1 MPVSEYVDYTKYY
14 DFDHDPK
21 IDLQNQ
27 IQYSEIGFEDFDQ
40 IGNLIREWTLPMDT
54 RYTSRHEL
62 QLLLQKTGFE
72 VLEVYRESAKN
83 PFDGTGEII
92 TVA

>member
-27 IQYSEIGFEDFDQ
+27 IQYSEIHFEDFDQ
-40 IGNLIREWTLPMDT
+40 TGNLIRKWTLTMDT
-54 RYTSRHEL
+54 RYTFRYEL
-62 QLLLQKTGFE
+62 QLLL
-72 VLEVYRESAKN
+72 
-83 PFDGTGEII
+83 
-92 TVA
+92 